1 MGVAFLDVLGGDWL
15 EFAADFA
22 IVCFFVALG
31 MAPLSVFFPI
41 FVSFSKF
48 AATNSSF
55 GSSMVALGRS
65 ASSIRVPS
73 LETLSSSD

>member
-1 MGVAFLDVLGGDWL
+1 MGVAFLDVLGVDWL
-15 EFAADFA
+15 EFAADFVT
-22 IVCFFVALG
+22 VCFFVALG

-55 GSSMVALGRS
+55 GSWEVRFVYTSPFAGDLVFF
-65 ASSIRVPS
+65 
-73 LETLSSSD
+73 